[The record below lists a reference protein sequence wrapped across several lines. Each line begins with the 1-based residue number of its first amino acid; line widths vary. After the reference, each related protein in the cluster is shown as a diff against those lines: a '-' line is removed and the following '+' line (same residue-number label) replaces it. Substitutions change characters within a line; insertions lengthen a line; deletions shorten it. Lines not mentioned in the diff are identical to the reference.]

1 MSSVDELSIFP
12 RKLLISVSLL
22 ICEQIN
28 DKDLL
33 ITASSSCGMNIIILL
48 SLLWMTAY
56 VAILNMLQILMV
68 VIG

>member
-1 MSSVDELSIFP
+1 MSSVDELSILS
-12 RKLLISVSLL
+12 RKLLISASFL

>member
-1 MSSVDELSIFP
+1 MSSVDELSILS
-12 RKLLISVSLL
+12 RKLLISASFL

-33 ITASSSCGMNIIILL
+33 ITASSSCGMNIIILS